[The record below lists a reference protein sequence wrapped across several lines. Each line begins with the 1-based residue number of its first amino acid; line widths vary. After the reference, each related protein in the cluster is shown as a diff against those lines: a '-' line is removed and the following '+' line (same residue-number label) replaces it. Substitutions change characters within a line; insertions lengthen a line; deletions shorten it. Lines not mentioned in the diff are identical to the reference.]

1 MTRHSK
7 VGAEMNFFFG
17 SNGRCALR
25 ASQNVPVDRRRDA
38 WHPSLASAAMTAA
51 DAATLKDGDLNH
63 RAMPNLDQGD
73 VDALASAVAPMLAED
88 DALRAWCSASPAIV
102 RRRASVGTFLGP
114 PDAPFPSPPSSPR
127 TARVNVERFLR
138 ADRGDLVKATK
149 RLRDTL
155 RWRRDVRPETKM
167 CGACLNADLRSHYM
181 QHCGW
186 DRRGRALVYSDIGM
200 ARDKSPA
207 SNAEHCMQVLELL
220 EPSLAPFPDDQ
231 YIWVVDFHKFS
242 VADMNPKVA
251 GACLALFGRH
261 YPERL
266 GGMIMVGAPML
277 FNGLYRAVAAFADP
291 VTVKKVRFV
300 RGPDGRGGGK
310 PWDVVMSEF
319 FDEETKRWL
328 EDEMRENR
336 TRWKDIARAK
346 SWLAATAVGDG
357 TVHGYQ
363 RAEEARRRDARGDVK
378 SARAEAEAQDADA
391 DTEAAATR
399 VRGDAAHMVRSP
411 TGHDIRG
418 CASFVRSEAC
428 RRARR
433 AARAH
438 APRGVAARGA
448 VRDAVRVAPHDSD
461 DDEFF
466 DATECDATCDVTC
479 SVCTVNA

>member
-1 MTRHSK
+1 
-7 VGAEMNFFFG
+7 
-17 SNGRCALR
+17 
-25 ASQNVPVDRRRDA
+25 
-38 WHPSLASAAMTAA
+38 MTAA

-127 TARVNVERFLR
+127 AARVNVERFLR

-378 SARAEAEAQDADA
+378 SAQAEAEAQDTDA
-391 DTEAAATR
+391 DVDAEAAATR

-418 CASFVRSEAC
+418 CASFIRSEAC